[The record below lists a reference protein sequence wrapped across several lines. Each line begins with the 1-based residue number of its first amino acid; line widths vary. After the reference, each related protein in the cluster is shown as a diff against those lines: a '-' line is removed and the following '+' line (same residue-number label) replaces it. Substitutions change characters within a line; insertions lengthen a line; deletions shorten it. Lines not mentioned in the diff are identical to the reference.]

1 MHDNPHTPQQT
12 QRFLAVSG
20 AIAGLLM
27 VVFMLL
33 LRNVSE
39 TRSLVELVAGATLQ
53 IMPIG
58 VFSFLLG
65 LFQGLAKALL
75 LLSVI
80 VAMIAA
86 GALISRFDRG
96 PSQPMS
102 TARRVRRI
110 LTLTTSLWAPA
121 AIFALLVTSFGTSI
135 ALTNQELIAI
145 AWTLFLDFL
154 VFSIVM
160 YLSYPLIS
168 GTWPALRE
176 VQADSPPADLHR
188 RQFLGWLGT
197 GTVAIAGVAY
207 LGRFVA
213 DARSGVIGGGSN
225 TIPTPITPIP
235 EFYTVSKNFIDPT
248 VEIDNWAL
256 DIRGLVDQPTTL
268 SYEQLLSL
276 PSVEQTATLMCISN
290 EIGGNLISNGVWTG
304 VKLSDVLAQAGV
316 LPQAQKLA
324 FFGTDGY
331 TDSFPMSK
339 ALEPIT
345 IVAYMLNGE
354 RLPDKHGFPA
364 RLIVP
369 GKYGIKNGKWLRR
382 IDLVETFRGYW
393 QERGWTEEARI
404 KTMSRFD
411 VPGERAIVDPGP
423 VDLGGIAFA
432 GDRGI
437 QDVQISADNGK
448 SWQSADSIEQI
459 SPLSW
464 VIWRSVWTPPGDGA
478 YSLRV
483 RAIDGESDI
492 QTEDTANPI
501 PDGASGYH
509 RVAIGVT

>member
-1 MHDNPHTPQQT
+1 MNAHTSQQT
-12 QRFLAVSG
+12 QRFLAISG
-20 AIAGLLM
+20 AVAGMVM

-33 LRNVSE
+33 LRNISE

-53 IMPIG
+53 VMPIA

-65 LFQGLAKALL
+65 LFQGLAKPVL

-80 VAMIAA
+80 VAIIVI
-86 GALISRFDRG
+86 GALIARFDRG

-102 TARRVRRI
+102 TARRIRRI
-110 LTLTTSLWAPA
+110 LTLTISLWVPA
-121 AIFALLVTSFGTSI
+121 VIFALLATSFGTSI

-145 AWTLFLDFL
+145 SWTLFADFL
-154 VFSIVM
+154 VFAAVTHLI
-160 YLSYPLIS
+160 YPLVS
-168 GTWPALRE
+168 GARSTPSQ
-176 VQADSPPADLHR
+176 VQADSPPTNLHR

-197 GTVAIAGVAY
+197 GTVALAGVAY

-213 DARSGVIGGGSN
+213 EARSSVIGGGSN

-248 VEIDNWAL
+248 VELDNWAL
-256 DIRGLVDQPTTL
+256 DIQGLVEQPATL

-290 EIGGNLISNGVWTG
+290 EIGGNLIGNGVWTG
-304 VKLSDVLAQAGV
+304 VKLSDVLAHAGI

-339 ALEPIT
+339 ALEPTT

-382 IDLVETFRGYW
+382 IQLVETFQGYW

-423 VDLGGIAFA
+423 VDLGGVAFA

-437 QDVQISADNGK
+437 QDVQISADDGQ
-448 SWQSADSIEQI
+448 SWQSAESIEHI

-464 VIWRSVWTPPGDGA
+464 VIWRTVWTPPGEGA

-483 RAIDGESDI
+483 RAIDGEGAI
-492 QTEDTANPI
+492 QTEDTADPI